1 MKGSGLARPSS
12 RLSKQGEQHRSLDDL
27 DADDEDNG
35 VEKKVGLPIPL
46 TRKGSDGA
54 IKRHKVAG
62 SASLPRQLSKV
73 APDYSAFSSP
83 AQGGN
88 GGLLSS
94 DSEVGPP
101 GEQDCSPPNPDGSED
116 RARQDQSTLATK
128 RALKAPSKIASGLP
142 APGTVQAI
150 ATEKSSLA
158 VERSGEEDEG
168 VEEGVRRM
176 TASLEEAR
184 PSSRLQMLKP
194 GAVARKLSIPRM
206 GKDNRLMATMAIPTP
221 TSHVS
226 ENVMGSNSSLDSCP
240 GSVDILQAAESSKLD
255 ACITIE
261 SPSKT
266 SPQQKKGVPA
276 PSTVTKA
283 TASNL
288 TFTAHQTKDTIT
300 LSSGAPENDRRD
312 VDKEVGSPVATPS
325 PRCNRRI
332 SPEGMSHEEVQS
344 PSKVT
349 TPTERDQASSEKERR
364 TDVIGEND
372 RSVERKVTDAS
383 DGKKSSAVPVS
394 ATFDAKTVQG
404 DTPSTQ
410 TPAAATKPTD
420 MPTSVAN
427 GNLLT
432 SAHIPRIDQL
442 SGSGGVAPKR
452 ARSLSPARPPRGEG
466 FQEPGSLTIVDSVE
480 QRPLSTSSSGS
491 IGGDST
497 RSDATPI
504 SIVSKPLRSSL
515 KSSSS
520 MRRNAANGS
529 DSSLEKVQ
537 HRVTISPRESQ
548 IEYMSDHPIISLGH
562 ASQLLAATVQSSPPG
577 VGVVRSPGVVRRAT
591 ARGERLDYSG
601 EESFLRP
608 KLQQAA
614 QEKLASESTPQLL
627 ETYETQLARMRKD
640 LEDKARMLNMY
651 ENNMADLSSKMHS
664 LKRTL
669 EEKDAEIRLL
679 NDERQRWDI
688 NLEARSLASRAAS
701 DAGGLSDGCL
711 SDGGEGEEGEKEV
724 KKKKKPWKRFSF
736 RKKKDTLEVP
746 ASVEVESIV
755 STQTTSKGSKNKKK
769 PLDLTS
775 ISELSPL
782 EQKLQPFKEIDARSM
797 LTLGPEM
804 PSECVPTIEQ
814 LVTVYEDHNPGSPAQ
829 VILQVGCSDEEAELE
844 DIILGFLNLAPTLT
858 WVAMDTKVTE
868 IFVHHINC
876 IDPDGYLG
884 LSEDSILH
892 YYISEQRRELGNALL
907 PPQTPHQSLG
917 SQANIR
923 VVLKG
928 ASQETC
934 DSLSYRTLVNV
945 LTLQAYMAMLND
957 TRWLVVMGTKGTC
970 KTSIASGLAEHLA
983 LGLTGSHNSDT
994 IVHFSLGKDGLDV
1007 VLRYM
1012 KNDLAKNAQHRLYP
1026 PIILLDEVYDCS
1038 VLEQVLGVASSL
1050 SKRPFIICTLCSGT
1064 TRGIPLHQ
1072 LLLHHQ
1078 VRVITCNP
1086 QQEPVVGILSRS
1098 LRKRVFYLKAHS
1110 QTIDQAAD
1118 RMLSWLPYLLEH
1130 LNSFINKFHS
1140 NNVALGPRVFM
1151 GCPVD
1156 QSGPDVEVWF
1166 INLWNHFIIP
1176 YLMGTIMA
1184 GIETYSAD
1192 PCLDWIDVREW
1203 VVETYPWQPSV
1214 NVNRLRTLNPDDVG
1228 WNHAIRPQHGRMR
1241 YLNDP
1246 TRLDDDTR
1254 SLIRMS

>member
-410 TPAAATKPTD
+410 SKPLSPSQGAYAPPPAPPLLGEPAAPAAATKPTD

-614 QEKLASESTPQLL
+614 QEKLASESTPQ
-627 ETYETQLARMRKD
+627 
-640 LEDKARMLNMY
+640 
-651 ENNMADLSSKMHS
+651 
-664 LKRTL
+664 
-669 EEKDAEIRLL
+669 
-679 NDERQRWDI
+679 
-688 NLEARSLASRAAS
+688 
-701 DAGGLSDGCL
+701 
-711 SDGGEGEEGEKEV
+711 
-724 KKKKKPWKRFSF
+724 
-736 RKKKDTLEVP
+736 
-746 ASVEVESIV
+746 
-755 STQTTSKGSKNKKK
+755 
-769 PLDLTS
+769 
-775 ISELSPL
+775 
-782 EQKLQPFKEIDARSM
+782 
-797 LTLGPEM
+797 
-804 PSECVPTIEQ
+804 
-814 LVTVYEDHNPGSPAQ
+814 VTH
-829 VILQVGCSDEEAELE
+829 
-844 DIILGFLNLAPTLT
+844 
-858 WVAMDTKVTE
+858 
-868 IFVHHINC
+868 
-876 IDPDGYLG
+876 
-884 LSEDSILH
+884 
-892 YYISEQRRELGNALL
+892 
-907 PPQTPHQSLG
+907 
-917 SQANIR
+917 
-923 VVLKG
+923 
-928 ASQETC
+928 
-934 DSLSYRTLVNV
+934 
-945 LTLQAYMAMLND
+945 
-957 TRWLVVMGTKGTC
+957 MG
-970 KTSIASGLAEHLA
+970 
-983 LGLTGSHNSDT
+983 
-994 IVHFSLGKDGLDV
+994 
-1007 VLRYM
+1007 
-1012 KNDLAKNAQHRLYP
+1012 
-1026 PIILLDEVYDCS
+1026 
-1038 VLEQVLGVASSL
+1038 
-1050 SKRPFIICTLCSGT
+1050 
-1064 TRGIPLHQ
+1064 
-1072 LLLHHQ
+1072 
-1078 VRVITCNP
+1078 
-1086 QQEPVVGILSRS
+1086 
-1098 LRKRVFYLKAHS
+1098 
-1110 QTIDQAAD
+1110 
-1118 RMLSWLPYLLEH
+1118 
-1130 LNSFINKFHS
+1130 
-1140 NNVALGPRVFM
+1140 
-1151 GCPVD
+1151 
-1156 QSGPDVEVWF
+1156 
-1166 INLWNHFIIP
+1166 
-1176 YLMGTIMA
+1176 
-1184 GIETYSAD
+1184 
-1192 PCLDWIDVREW
+1192 
-1203 VVETYPWQPSV
+1203 
-1214 NVNRLRTLNPDDVG
+1214 
-1228 WNHAIRPQHGRMR
+1228 
-1241 YLNDP
+1241 
-1246 TRLDDDTR
+1246 
-1254 SLIRMS
+1254 